1 MPSSLKT
8 LNQYANII
16 AGEPEEAKLKRLNTD
31 KISYVNKNFNSS
43 ELKEKNNFEFLF
55 DNDEKKDH
63 NQTNQVLNEILKVE
77 KFLDENKEENKE
89 ENKLELKDE
98 ILKEKIINVKEE
110 TKVIN
115 SKPISTNLSRKKKT

>member
-16 AGEPEEAKLKRLNTD
+16 AGEPEESKLKRFEEK
-31 KISYVNKNFNSS
+31 KIHMNKNT
-43 ELKEKNNFEFLF
+43 ELKKEKNNFEFLF

-63 NQTNQVLNEILKVE
+63 NQINKTLDETPKNE
-77 KFLDENKEENKE
+77 KFLDENKEEI
-89 ENKLELKDE
+89 KLELKEESLKEE
-98 ILKEKIINVKEE
+98 ILDIKEE
-110 TKVIN
+110 SKTIN